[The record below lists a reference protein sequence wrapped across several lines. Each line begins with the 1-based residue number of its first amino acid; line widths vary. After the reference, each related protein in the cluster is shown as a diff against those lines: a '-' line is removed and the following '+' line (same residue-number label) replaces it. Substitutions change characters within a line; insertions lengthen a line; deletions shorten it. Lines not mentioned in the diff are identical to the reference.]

1 MKDIFQL
8 MESSCGSYLKKII
21 GSFTLIALAEFLIC
35 WWKIKDITYLDMRNI
50 SFQFE
55 FTLGILLSVVLLIWF
70 NFQRVKRFVESGGL
84 TRVKLLPISSNAYVY
99 SELLLAFIGVI
110 SLAAVHYAAAL
121 GLLFIE
127 KSSYVYETNALFFA
141 LLNSDALSW
150 YVSSPVDVLR
160 VFLILIE
167 VSYCL
172 MILSN
177 ILIKEDKGFH
187 VAVSLALVFILRL
200 FNLAFFNDTYIV
212 REIFA
217 YLLLIVISHV
227 YVRKAF
233 LKRRVSI

>member
-21 GSFTLIALAEFLIC
+21 GSFASIALAEFLIC
-35 WWKIKDITYLDMRNI
+35 WWKIKGITYLDMRNI

-110 SLAAVHYAAAL
+110 SLAAVHYVAAL

-127 KSSYVYETNALFFA
+127 KSYYVYETNALFFA

-150 YVSSPVDVLR
+150 YVSSPVVVQR
-160 VFLILIE
+160 
-167 VSYCL
+167 
-172 MILSN
+172 
-177 ILIKEDKGFH
+177 
-187 VAVSLALVFILRL
+187 
-200 FNLAFFNDTYIV
+200 
-212 REIFA
+212 
-217 YLLLIVISHV
+217 
-227 YVRKAF
+227 
-233 LKRRVSI
+233 

>member
-21 GSFTLIALAEFLIC
+21 GSFTSIALAEFLIC

-110 SLAAVHYAAAL
+110 SLAAVHYVAAL

-160 VFLILIE
+160 IFLILIE

-177 ILIKEDKGFH
+177 TLIKEDKGFH
-187 VAVSLALVFILRL
+187 VVVSLALVFILRL

>member
-21 GSFTLIALAEFLIC
+21 GSFTSIALAEFLIC
-35 WWKIKDITYLDMRNI
+35 WWKIKDITYLDIRDI

-84 TRVKLLPISSNAYVY
+84 TRVKLLPISSNAYAY

-110 SLAAVHYAAAL
+110 SLVTIQYVAAF
-121 GLLFIE
+121 GLLFIH
-127 KSSYVYETNALFFA
+127 KSAYVYESNALFFA

-150 YVSSPVDVLR
+150 YVLSSVDALKI
-160 VFLILIE
+160 FLILIE
-167 VSYCL
+167 ISYCL

-177 ILIKEDKGFH
+177 TLIKEDKGFH
-187 VAVSLALVFILRL
+187 VAVSLAFVFILSL
-200 FNLAFFNDTYIV
+200 FNFAFFNDTYIF
-212 REIFA
+212 REIFS
-217 YLLLIVISHV
+217 YLLLLIVSHF
-227 YVRKAF
+227 YVRRVF
-233 LKRRVSI
+233 SKRRLSI

>member
-21 GSFTLIALAEFLIC
+21 GSFTSIALAEFLIC

-99 SELLLAFIGVI
+99 SELLLAFVGVI
-110 SLAAVHYAAAL
+110 SLTAVHYAAAL

-160 VFLILIE
+160 IFLILIE

-177 ILIKEDKGFH
+177 TLIKEDKGFN

>member
-21 GSFTLIALAEFLIC
+21 GSFASIALAEFLIC

-55 FTLGILLSVVLLIWF
+55 FTLGILLSVVLLIWL

-110 SLAAVHYAAAL
+110 SLAAVHYVAAL

-160 VFLILIE
+160 IFLILIE

-177 ILIKEDKGFH
+177 TLIKEDKGFH